1 MRIEEKEYTKS
12 IDLSIWKK
20 NISLS
25 CTKKKYIDHGCA
37 DESALF
43 SCGHYYAFVPAPCH

>member
-20 NISLS
+20 IFPFLAPR
-25 CTKKKYIDHGCA
+25 KKH
-37 DESALF
+37 
-43 SCGHYYAFVPAPCH
+43 